1 MSEQRSGD
9 TGGGGIA
16 PRLTVAALFL
26 LGLIVAGIWLIFTR
40 QGADAGGQSNAVT
53 SPAVTATATHAGVTD
68 SQASLAE
75 AESDSESVCG
85 LPDGDQTVPSTA
97 LLSVPISVGDGLD
110 VPFIDGV
117 GPGVSDGIS
126 HCFAHSPSGAVLA
139 AANFMVWFSS
149 MQDLPDVTEAL
160 VAAGEDRDRLIEQ
173 ITAEWGGQTGS
184 PVTIHGY
191 QYEDRGPDH
200 ALVVLAVSTVGAPTT
215 LVAWPVPLVW
225 QDGDWKVIAP
235 ANGSWGES
243 LITSLQV
250 EGFVEWGA

>member
-1 MSEQRSGD
+1 MSEPQNSQNGAGLPSRV
-9 TGGGGIA
+9 
-16 PRLTVAALFL
+16 LVAGLFVVA
-26 LGLIVAGIWLIFTR
+26 LIVAGVWVMVSR
-40 QGADAGGQSNAVT
+40 QSSDT
-53 SPAVTATATHAGVTD
+53 PEATASTLAPTVVETQAGVSD
-68 SQASLAE
+68 SQAGLPETDA
-75 AESDSESVCG
+75 DTDSVCG
-85 LPDGDQTVPSTA
+85 LAAGDQTIPSTA
-97 LLSVPISVGDGLD
+97 LLSVPLTVGDGLD

-117 GPGVSDGIS
+117 GPGVSEGIS

-160 VAAGEDRDRLIEQ
+160 VASGEDRDRLVALIES
-173 ITAEWGGQTGS
+173 EWGGQTGS
-184 PVTIHGY
+184 PVAIHGY

-200 ALVVLAVSTVGAPTT
+200 ALVVLAVSTVSAPTD

-235 ANGSWGES
+235 VNNSWGES
-243 LITSLQV
+243 VITSLQV